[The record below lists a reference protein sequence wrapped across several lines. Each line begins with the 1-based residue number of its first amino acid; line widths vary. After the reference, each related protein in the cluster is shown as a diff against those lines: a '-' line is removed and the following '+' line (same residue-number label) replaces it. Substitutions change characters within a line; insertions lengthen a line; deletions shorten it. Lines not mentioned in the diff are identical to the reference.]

1 MAVPSPR
8 LLHIETPTHGRVL
21 YDDRAGPASGAVI
34 AFHGYGQS
42 ADDLLADVQRLPSID
57 RWRIVVPQALH
68 RFYTRDQQKVVASW
82 MTREDRELAV
92 EDNVEYVSRVIDRL
106 GARPSPL
113 VCLGFSQGA
122 SMAYRAALLGRHA
135 VSGVIALGGDIPPEV
150 RAIGGTSNGGR
161 SWPAVLIGAGV
172 RDAWFAK
179 RLDGDLAFLT
189 DRGID
194 HQVVRYDGAHEW
206 TPEFAA
212 AAAQWL
218 AALHS
223 RTST

>member
-1 MAVPSPR
+1 MPVSSPQ
-8 LLHIETPTHGRVL
+8 LLQIETPTHGRVL
-21 YDDRAGPASGAVI
+21 YDDRAGLTSGLVI

-42 ADDLLADVQRLPSID
+42 AADMLGDVQRLPSID
-57 RWRIVVPQALH
+57 QWRIAVPQALH
-68 RFYTRDQQKVVASW
+68 RFYTRDQQKTVASW
-82 MTREDRELAV
+82 MTREDRELAI

-106 GARPSPL
+106 GGRPSPL

-150 RAIGGTSNGGR
+150 RAIDDTRRGQ
-161 SWPAVLIGAGV
+161 SWPTVLIGAGV

-179 RLDGDLAFLT
+179 RLDADLEFLT

-206 TPEFAA
+206 TPEFEAA
-212 AAAQWL
+212 AGEWL